1 MDRLWLPF
9 FLGWLTKV
17 SLMRFGSGKLLR
29 GARYFFIGLILVE
42 AFTSA
47 VSSFVRVATSGRFP
61 PF

>member
-1 MDRLWLPF
+1 
-9 FLGWLTKV
+9 
-17 SLMRFGSGKLLR
+17 MRFGSGKLLR